1 MSNLVG
7 SNPTAFINSFPS
19 IFFIGKENLF
29 FITIERT
36 ERMPEWSKGS
46 ALSFF
51 FCMCAI
57 SALHMTATSE
67 LFFELF
73 GGRGHVGTAI
83 IPRDNPASLPE
94 VFRAQNLLKKTEPLA
109 RMSPWSVPSHP
120 DPQLAMYRLVV

>member
-57 SALHMTATSE
+57 THAVHYT
-67 LFFELF
+67 
-73 GGRGHVGTAI
+73 
-83 IPRDNPASLPE
+83 
-94 VFRAQNLLKKTEPLA
+94 
-109 RMSPWSVPSHP
+109 
-120 DPQLAMYRLVV
+120 